1 MIFNIVKLTTTPK
14 NLISGQYML
23 LLPDFVIIDREE
35 EYKIE

>member
-14 NLISGQYML
+14 NLILDQYML